1 MNGQESAPVRRKGGR
16 LVVIAVIAVIIL
28 LFVFFLKDIMIPLI
42 RLEMRHDLHG
52 VRELLADKGL
62 FGALSV
68 ILVEALQMVVV
79 FIPAEFIQISTGLSY
94 PLWIAILLCDLG
106 VCLGATIIFSLVRWF
121 KVRNIA
127 FEKRRGA
134 IERLSKTMRDRNT
147 VLLLYLL
154 FFMPF
159 IPFGAICYYGS
170 STRLK
175 YGKYILTV
183 ATGVIPSIVT
193 SNLMGAAG
201 KAFIKNSIPIP
212 LLILIIVLLAAVL
225 FAVIFV
231 FLDRIYFKENE
242 GTPDSVV
249 YSAVK
254 SVLNFLRKNK
264 QKLTVDASLLKDAE
278 VPYFMLVNHESFY
291 DFYYVAMLDPDLRV
305 NMVANEYYIT
315 RPVLKTLA
323 GKIGVIPK
331 KLFTKDLHTIGG
343 ILGNLKR
350 GYPVVIF
357 PEGRLSPDGR
367 MNRIAEKSA
376 GFYKRLG
383 KDIVFVKI
391 SGAYLSKPKWRRR
404 FYKSDINVSVT
415 RVIKKDE
422 LSRYSEQELNRII
435 EDELY
440 YEDSGSENTL
450 YKQKDK
456 AKGLENLIYRCPDCG
471 ALYTTYSNGCS
482 FGCTS
487 CGKIRTLNE
496 RYVFDDGS
504 RISDLYGKITEDERK
519 EAENVKISTNV
530 RTKVFVKGKVK
541 RRGKGFCSFD
551 KNEFRFTSDDEEFT
565 IKTEN
570 IPALAFSCNDEFELY
585 HGEELYYFYP
595 CENKRQ
601 TARWAL
607 LADIFAEARDE

>member
-1 MNGQESAPVRRKGGR
+1 MKRKAEKIIV
-16 LVVIAVIAVIIL
+16 LISVIIVVC
-28 LFVFFLKDIMIPLI
+28 LFAFFLKSILVPFIKCEINNDVEGA
-42 RLEMRHDLHG
+42 RQ
-52 VRELLADKGL
+52 LLRSK
-62 FGALSV
+62 GALGFFAVS
-68 ILVEALQMVVV
+68 LVEALQMVVV
-79 FIPAEFIQISTGLSY
+79 FIPAEFIQISSGLSY
-94 PLWIAILLCDLG
+94 PFPVALLLCDLG
-106 VCLGATIIFSLVRWF
+106 VCLGATIIFILVRTF
-121 KVRNIA
+121 KYSSSA
-127 FEKRRGA
+127 YEKNKVK
-134 IERLSKTMRDRNT
+134 IDKLSSKQKSDKSV
-147 VLLLYLL
+147 VLFLYFL
-154 FFMPF
+154 FFMPL

-487 CGKIRTLNE
+487 CGKIRTLND

-530 RTKVFVKGKVK
+530 RTKIFEKGKVK